1 MPAQLA
7 ATMDDARNAVVGQ
20 LNMPTPPSSATMDG
34 STVVSINTFI
44 DCSST
49 PPSRT
54 ARVGIHSRLRSDR
67 HPFRAGSCCM
77 PVVFRAV
84 LGTEITVERID
95 HILAGARR
103 CAYRIGWR

>member
-20 LNMPTPPSSATMDG
+20 LNMATPPSSRTIEG
-34 STVVSINTFI
+34 STVVSIRTFI
-44 DCSST
+44 DCSKT

-54 ARVGIHSRLRSDR
+54 ARVGIHSRLSSNR

-77 PVVFRAV
+77 PVASLPELGAGLPAV
-84 LGTEITVERID
+84 DIQV
-95 HILAGARR
+95 ILDSI
-103 CAYRIGWR
+103 YFLN